1 MPNEKFLLFGLVIV
15 ATIFTILYRF
25 LIVNIGARRICQTIP
40 KYNLLN
46 LLSYKKI
53 SILPNAANNLL

>member
-40 KYNLLN
+40 KYNL
-46 LLSYKKI
+46 
-53 SILPNAANNLL
+53 